1 MNKLNVY
8 KIQIKSI
15 QKNYISNN
23 LKDVKRKI
31 YRILIQ
37 YFRKR
42 NANF

>member
-1 MNKLNVY
+1 MYIKFKYN
-8 KIQIKSI
+8 IKSI
-15 QKNYISNN
+15 QKNYIPNN

>member
-1 MNKLNVY
+1 MYIKFKYN
-8 KIQIKSI
+8 IIKSI
-15 QKNYISNN
+15 QKNYIPNN